1 MISGDDLVGWGK
13 LVQNKAIQANNDVHD
28 MVERR
33 SCMDYAH
40 VLRREECAQKEG

>member
-13 LVQNKAIQANNDVHD
+13 LVQNKAIQANNNVRD

-33 SCMDYAH
+33 SCLNNTH
-40 VLRREECAQKEG
+40 VLKRKCLKRRLN